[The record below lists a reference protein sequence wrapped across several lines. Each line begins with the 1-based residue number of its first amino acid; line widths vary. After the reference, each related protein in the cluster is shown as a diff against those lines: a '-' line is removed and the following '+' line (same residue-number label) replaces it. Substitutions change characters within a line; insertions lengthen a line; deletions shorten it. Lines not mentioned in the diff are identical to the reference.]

1 MNRTRMTMV
10 LVFLLGLSMT
20 QVAWA
25 HRRGGHYGWHGNVG
39 IYVAPPWLGWRPYPP
54 PYYYPT
60 PYYYP
65 LPPPIYTPPP
75 QPPVYM
81 QQPPAEQVVPPQ
93 SYWYYCND
101 PEGYY
106 PTVKECPGGWLK
118 VLPQT
123 PPTP

>member
-10 LVFLLGLSMT
+10 VVFLLGLSMT

-25 HRRGGHYGWHGNVG
+25 HRRSHGWHGNVG
-39 IYVAPPWLGWRPYPP
+39 IYLAPPLLGWRYYPPP
-54 PYYYPT
+54 PYYYP
-60 PYYYP
+60 PSYYYP
-65 LPPPIYTPPP
+65 PPPIYVSPPQPSVYIERPPAESVPPP
-75 QPPVYM
+75 QN
-81 QQPPAEQVVPPQ
+81 
-93 SYWYYCND
+93 YWYYCTD

-123 PPTP
+123 P